1 MRTALR
7 TLSSAALRLS
17 LPLAVALSLSLGS
30 VGAARAQQAPSAS
43 ETALAREQFREG
55 MGHAQAS
62 RWQDAYAAFSRA
74 YSLVRRPLVLLNL
87 AGAEEQTGRLV
98 QAAEHYRQFLREV
111 TSGREAQ
118 QRPVAEQ
125 GLARVEPRIPRARF
139 MLAQARST
147 DSYVLDDQPISAAVM
162 GTALPLDPGA
172 HTLVVRSDGS
182 EIGRIAFTLAE
193 REAKDVL
200 VSVTRPTQPV
210 ALVPR
215 ADAATANTRVAIL
228 PRNGEDPLPAPRE
241 RDDEGGGVLASP
253 VFWIIVGVVVIGGA
267 TAGVLVATSGGSDPY
282 SGNLG
287 SIPIR

>member
-17 LPLAVALSLSLGS
+17 FPLAVALSLSLGS
-30 VGAARAQQAPSAS
+30 IGAARAQQAPSAS

-172 HTLVVRSDGS
+172 HTLVVSSDGS